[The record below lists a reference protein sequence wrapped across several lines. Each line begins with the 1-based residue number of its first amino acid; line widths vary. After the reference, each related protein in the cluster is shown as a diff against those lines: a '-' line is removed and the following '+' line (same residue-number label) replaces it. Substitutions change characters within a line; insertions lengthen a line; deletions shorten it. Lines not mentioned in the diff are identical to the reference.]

1 MLQTIICRSSRG
13 TKGQSAGATSISP
26 SSSRPSLIESMR
38 CNCRLFSRFTRWTF
52 RVGTAWFLHYCSDVR
67 PFSPENHS
75 KSLAT
80 NDFQPSH
87 SHLIAEAPEKGGSY
101 EIDPRGDLVPLC
113 PNCHRM
119 VHHTK
124 GAPLTVEELRLR
136 LKNVASQG
144 SLS

>member
-1 MLQTIICRSSRG
+1 MFRKSEKLPKTQLIYFRNTTGCGLNFEQTYGEIGRNFIEVHHV
-13 TKGQSAGATSISP
+13 KPIS
-26 SSSRPSLIESMR
+26 
-38 CNCRLFSRFTRWTF
+38 
-52 RVGTAWFLHYCSDVR
+52 
-67 PFSPENHS
+67 
-75 KSLAT
+75 
-80 NDFQPSH
+80 
-87 SHLIAEAPEKGGSY
+87 EKGGSY